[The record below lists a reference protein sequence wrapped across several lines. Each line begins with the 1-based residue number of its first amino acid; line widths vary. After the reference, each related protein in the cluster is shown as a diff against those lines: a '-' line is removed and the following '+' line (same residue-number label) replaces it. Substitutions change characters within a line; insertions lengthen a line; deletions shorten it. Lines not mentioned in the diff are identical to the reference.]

1 MAAPNMCLMQGRK
14 IFRPCYLRKRS
25 DAAVPRHG
33 FGFGKRM
40 LTPPCAAVCF
50 ASELPARICCD
61 AGIVPI
67 FFNFFPAETRLNRP
81 DLNLNQDGSHLN
93 CPDSH

>member
-1 MAAPNMCLMQGRK
+1 M
-14 IFRPCYLRKRS
+14 F
-25 DAAVPRHG
+25 
-33 FGFGKRM
+33 
-40 LTPPCAAVCF
+40 TPPCFDVCF
-50 ASELPARICCD
+50 LSELLARICLNMRT
-61 AGIVPI
+61 VPI